1 MSTTQ
6 QFKVYHAINPTFS
19 GILGN
24 RITFNTNNFEHVAT
38 VECEDLEQVF
48 ALTNHIEQNW
58 TTNKE
63 VIWFKSKRV
72 RSTSVGDV
80 VIDST
85 GKKFSVGMTGYTT
98 ALE

>member
-1 MSTTQ
+1 MPQ

-24 RITFNTNNFEHVAT
+24 KITFNDKNFEHVAT
-38 VECEDLEQVF
+38 VECEDLEDVF
-48 ALTNHIEQNW
+48 ALTNHIEHNW

-63 VIWFKSKRV
+63 VIWKKSERV

-80 VIDST
+80 IIDST
-85 GKKFSVGMTGYTT
+85 GKKFAVAVTGYTT
-98 ALE
+98 ELE